1 MPIKPTK
8 NNDGNRR
15 RERGDQTRVNER
27 IRAPRVRVVTANG
40 DQLGIMNTRDAL
52 EKAKAL
58 GLDLVEVASNAD
70 PPVCRVVDYGRYKYQ
85 QSKLQK
91 NNKSRTI
98 KLKEVK
104 LRIGTDTNDYNVKM
118 ARTESFLDHG
128 HKVRFQLRF
137 RGRENAHH
145 ELGYDMLNKV
155 IADMKTMAQVDQPP
169 RLGLPD
175 GAQHLPADLLDQA
188 LQILLALLELRPRF
202 IIADAAAPLSPFPAG
217 KNMAP

>member
-27 IRAPRVRVVTANG
+27 IRAPRVRVVTASG
-40 DQLGIMNTRDAL
+40 EQLGVMNTRDAL
-52 EKAKAL
+52 EKAKSV
-58 GLDLVEVASNAD
+58 GLDLVEVEGNAA

-91 NNKSRTI
+91 TNKSRTI
-98 KLKEVK
+98 KLKEIK

-118 ARTESFLDHG
+118 ARTESFLDQG

-137 RGRENAHH
+137 RGRENAHQ
-145 ELGYDMLNKV
+145 ELGYDVLNKV
-155 IADMKTMAQVDQPP
+155 IADLKSMAQVDQPP
-169 RLGLPD
+169 RLAGNTMHMVLSP
-175 GAQHLPADLLDQA
+175 LPAQQRVKKFTAHLDA
-188 LQILLALLELRPRF
+188 DFDAD
-202 IIADAAAPLSPFPAG
+202 DAAFDAEDDE
-217 KNMAP
+217 

>member
-8 NNDGNRR
+8 NNDNRR

-40 DQLGIMNTRDAL
+40 DQLGVMNTRDAL
-52 EKAKAL
+52 EKAKAV
-58 GLDLVEVASNAD
+58 GLDLVEVAGNAD

-98 KLKEVK
+98 RLK
-104 LRIGTDTNDYNVKM
+104 DTNDYNVKL

-137 RGRENAHH
+137 RGRENAHQ
-145 ELGYDMLNKV
+145 ELGYDVFNKV

-169 RLGLPD
+169 RLAGNTMHMVLSP
-175 GAQHLPADLLDQA
+175 LPAQQRVKKFTAHLD
-188 LQILLALLELRPRF
+188 
-202 IIADAAAPLSPFPAG
+202 ADFDSEDSAFDAEDDE
-217 KNMAP
+217 

>member
-40 DQLGIMNTRDAL
+40 DQLGIMNTREAL

-91 NNKSRTI
+91 TNKSRTI

-128 HKVRFQLRF
+128 HKV
-137 RGRENAHH
+137 
-145 ELGYDMLNKV
+145 
-155 IADMKTMAQVDQPP
+155 AQVDQPP
-169 RLGLPD
+169 RLAGNTMHMVLAP
-175 GAQHLPADLLDQA
+175 LPAAQRVKKFTAHLD
-188 LQILLALLELRPRF
+188 
-202 IIADAAAPLSPFPAG
+202 ADFDSEDSAFDAEDDE
-217 KNMAP
+217 